1 MYFVI
6 NNNLIGQLGILNYGN
21 MKPIFTTFLLFFVAL
36 HSTAQVENKLHYNFQ
51 LECYPLEAHLWST
64 TLFSYAGQTA
74 QFGVALPISKR
85 IDLGFNAGMYFQY
98 RLSKVAPNVYLYA
111 PIQTF
116 VNFHTLNNRFGVEI
130 ATGFPLKLYEY
141 KSYIFEE
148 GFWFKDEYSEDP
160 EDEFQKNTLYKRN
173 NIIAVSNLRFKFAIS
188 ERQRLFLTTGLR
200 LMNYRRRFK
209 EEGLH
214 KPEYVVKGLE
224 SYWNISL
231 GLEYKL

>member
-1 MYFVI
+1 
-6 NNNLIGQLGILNYGN
+6 
-21 MKPIFTTFLLFFVAL
+21 MKYIFTCFLMCHVIF
-36 HSTAQVENKLHYNFQ
+36 HTMAQKERKLYYYTQ
-51 LECYPLEAHLWST
+51 LEFYPLEAHLWST

-173 NIIAVSNLRFKFAIS
+173 NIIAVSNLRFKFAIND
-188 ERQRLFLTTGLR
+188 RQRLLISTGLR

-209 EEGLH
+209 EEGFH
-214 KPEYVVKGLE
+214 EPEYVVKGLE
-224 SYWNISL
+224 SYWNLSL
-231 GLEYKL
+231 GLEYRL